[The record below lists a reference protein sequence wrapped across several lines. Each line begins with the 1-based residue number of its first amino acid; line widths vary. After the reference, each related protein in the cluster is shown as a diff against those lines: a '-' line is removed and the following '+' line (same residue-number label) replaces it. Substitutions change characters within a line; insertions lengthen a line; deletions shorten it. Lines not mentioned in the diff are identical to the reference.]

1 MKRIHVAAAVILD
14 KNDNVLIA
22 RRPDDKHMGGLW
34 EFPGGKVEPDEKV
47 TDALCRELD
56 EEIGIQ
62 PTAFKPLIRI
72 RHDYPDKSVL
82 LDVWTVMDFTGEP
95 HGKEGQ
101 PVRWVARPE
110 LSSYEFPAAN
120 KPIITAACLPE
131 RYLVTGKFA
140 DQAELLNKLKSSFEK
155 GISLVQFRA
164 PWLSPEE
171 YRSALDAILPMFGE
185 DQKLIVKGELA
196 LLEEDRVAGLHLTSA
211 QLESLHSQQFQ
222 YQNSDKWLIASCHNL
237 EQIRMAEEIGAS
249 FITLSPVLPTSSH
262 PDAKPCGWA
271 QAAELIDAAKIPVFT
286 LGGMDESHLPQ
297 AIEYGAQGIAAIS
310 CWW

>member
-22 RRPDDKHMGGLW
+22 RRPEDKHMGGLW

-47 TDALCRELD
+47 TEALCRELD

-82 LDVWTVMDFTGEP
+82 LDVWTVTDFTGEP

-110 LSSYEFPAAN
+110 LASYEFPAAN
-120 KPIITAACLPE
+120 KPVITAACLPE

-140 DQAELLNKLKSSFEK
+140 DQAELASKLQSAFEE

-164 PWLSPEE
+164 PWLSVEE
-171 YRSALDAILPMFGE
+171 YRYSLDAILPMFSE
-185 DQKLIVKGELA
+185 NHKLIVKGDLS
-196 LLEEDRVAGLHLTSA
+196 LLEEENVAGLHLTSA
-211 QLESLHSQQFQ
+211 QLETLHSQQFK
-222 YQNSDKWLIASCHNL
+222 NESSDKWLVASCHSL
-237 EQIRMAEEIGAS
+237 AQIRMAEEVGAS
-249 FITLSPVLPTSSH
+249 FITLSPVLPTPSH
-262 PDAKPCGWA
+262 PDAKPLGWA
-271 QAAELIDAAKIPVFT
+271 QAKELIDAAKIPVFA
-286 LGGMDESHLPQ
+286 LGGMDESRLFQ
-297 AIEYGAQGIAAIS
+297 AFDSGAQGIAAIS
-310 CWW
+310 SWW